1 MRKEFTFKGKGKEVE
16 VAEYSGPGGH
26 VEIPNMFAGKP
37 VTAILEGAFYA
48 CTSLTSV
55 TIPHNIASI
64 GDGAFSYCS
73 SLTSV
78 IIQGNVP
85 HIGHYAF
92 ANCTSLTS
100 ISFLGQFAPIEVGE
114 NWIQDVPVIIRGYA
128 YAASNFPNP
137 EEDYHGL
144 TMGAAIPA
152 ISRLPDRRATGLS
165 SDSSDREFAKKLVID
180 RKDEM
185 PREPQ
190 PQPPLLKK
198 QDDRT
203 PPPLQQK
210 IRCSWCGA
218 QTDSSSYCS
227 FCGGKQEGS

>member
-1 MRKEFTFKGKGKEVE
+1 MRKEFSFKGKGKEVE

-55 TIPHNIASI
+55 TIPHNVTSI

-78 IIQGNVP
+78 VIQGNVP
-85 HIGHYAF
+85 RIGHYAF
-92 ANCTSLTS
+92 ASCVSLTS

-114 NWIQDVPVIIRGYA
+114 NWIQDVPVRIRGFA
-128 YAASNFPNP
+128 YVVSNFPNP
-137 EEDYHGL
+137 GDDFHGL
-144 TMGAAIPA
+144 TMGSAIPA
-152 ISRLPDRRATGLS
+152 VSRSPDLRAIKFS
-165 SDSSDREFAKKLVID
+165 SDSSDRAYAKKLVID
-180 RKDEM
+180 HEDEM
-185 PREPQ
+185 PRKHQ
-190 PQPPLLKK
+190 PQPPPLKMH
-198 QDDRT
+198 DNPA

-210 IRCSWCGA
+210 TRCSWCGA